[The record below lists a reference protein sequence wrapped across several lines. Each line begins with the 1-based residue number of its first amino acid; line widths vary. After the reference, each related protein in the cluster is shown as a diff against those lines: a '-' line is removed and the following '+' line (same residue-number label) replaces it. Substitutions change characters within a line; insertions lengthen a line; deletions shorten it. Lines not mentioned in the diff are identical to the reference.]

1 MAPGY
6 SYRLIRP
13 YTLMSRGDFKG
24 ESIVLNKSIGEVK
37 AIFLPNFLED
47 IALTLKE
54 VQKSYEEYIKE
65 SPNFLEELLSKYNN

>member
-1 MAPGY
+1 
-6 SYRLIRP
+6 
-13 YTLMSRGDFKG
+13 MSRGDFKG